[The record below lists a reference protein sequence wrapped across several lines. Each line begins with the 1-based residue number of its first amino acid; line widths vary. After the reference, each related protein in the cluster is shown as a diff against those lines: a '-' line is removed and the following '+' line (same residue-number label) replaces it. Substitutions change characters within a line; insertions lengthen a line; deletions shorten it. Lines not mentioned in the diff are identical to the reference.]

1 MRLALPLLMLIAA
14 GCAALKPGA
23 EESLAVSEIVEMAVD
38 TARAPSEVQR
48 ERLAAALDSLTS
60 RPDDVG
66 RLRAAVLLAT
76 LPPPLRD
83 DARASVMVQPVA
95 ERRPET
101 ALVHFAGL
109 LQSRLA
115 EHQRAEQTL
124 RGQIEALRGQ
134 IESLRAEIEAPPAQ
148 QRGLAE
154 REEALRRR
162 NLALRAGERGMVER
176 EETLRRQVEALRES
190 ERSMAEREETL
201 RRQVEALRESERSML
216 EREGRLGT
224 KAR

>member
-1 MRLALPLLMLIAA
+1 MRLATSLLSVALAT

-23 EESLAVSEIVEMAVD
+23 EDALIVSEIVEMAVN
-38 TARAPSEVQR
+38 TTRAPAEVQR
-48 ERLAAALDSLTS
+48 ERLAAALESLTS

-83 DARASVMVQPVA
+83 DARASAMVQPVA

-101 ALVHFAGL
+101 PVVRFAGL
-109 LQSRLA
+109 LQARLLEHRGADQALRTA
-115 EHQRAEQTL
+115 ELRAEAL
-124 RGQIEALRGQ
+124 HSEIEALR
-134 IESLRAEIEAPPAQ
+134 AQ
-148 QRGLAE
+148 ERGLAE
-154 REEALRRR
+154 REESLRRR
-162 NLALRAGERGMVER
+162 NQTLRAGERGVAER
-176 EETLRRQVEALRES
+176 EESLRRQVEALRQS